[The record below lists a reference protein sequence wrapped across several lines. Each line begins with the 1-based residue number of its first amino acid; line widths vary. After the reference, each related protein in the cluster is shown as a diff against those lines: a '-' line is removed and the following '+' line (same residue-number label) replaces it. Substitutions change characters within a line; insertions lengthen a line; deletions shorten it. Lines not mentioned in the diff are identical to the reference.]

1 MAAPKRAAAAPKGA
15 AAATAEAQ
23 AEPKRVQFRGIEFTL
38 PDKMP
43 GSLLWDFS
51 DLEST
56 DDATAAT
63 MRMLE
68 SLLGRDQYLAARRK
82 VVEDKISFDE
92 IEDVIGELMKS
103 IFDVYG
109 LDLGKPSASDAS

>member
-1 MAAPKRAAAAPKGA
+1 MAPAKRAAAAPKKA
-15 AAATAEAQ
+15 AAATSEVTP
-23 AEPKRVQFRGIEFTL
+23 EPKRIDFRGIEFTL
-38 PDKMP
+38 PEKMP

-82 VVEDKISFDE
+82 VVEEGIPFDE
-92 IEDVIGELMKS
+92 IEDVIGELMAS

-109 LDLGKPSASDAS
+109 LDLGKQAASGAS